1 VVSSQQKHN
10 ARNQF
15 YALRALRFL
24 CACISVF
31 LSVSHEQRA
40 LRPLRCVRQLGTE
53 LKSVFIGL
61 CAVSRLSYA
70 THAKQRTHEIQNAC
84 TQKTQRTQSILFF
97 ALRFLCAYI
106 ACIASVALH
115 TTSRKPTFKSV
126 FCILMAAA
134 LFRRSAHVR
143 QPSIAKFLFVMDE
156 QFVKFDDRCW
166 SGI

>member
-1 VVSSQQKHN
+1 MVSSQQKHN

-40 LRPLRCVRQLGTE
+40 LRPLRCIRQLGTE

-70 THAKQRTHEIQNAC
+70 THANNGHTKYRMHARKKHNAHSQFYSLHCVFCVHTLRALHPLRCIRHLGNRPFKCCGSVSTFRAC
-84 TQKTQRTQSILFF
+84 TSTLDS
-97 ALRFLCAYI
+97 
-106 ACIASVALH
+106 
-115 TTSRKPTFKSV
+115 
-126 FCILMAAA
+126 
-134 LFRRSAHVR
+134 
-143 QPSIAKFLFVMDE
+143 
-156 QFVKFDDRCW
+156 
-166 SGI
+166 